1 MLHRPNNSGP
11 QFLLRSSVFL
21 LIILLTT
28 VFDLASTTAQEK
40 ENLEGFINGIRVN
53 AVKGDVVY
61 QREEGKFN
69 LEAGLTLQKGD
80 VIKTGANAYTEL
92 LLQPGNY
99 LRVGGESEFQ
109 ILGDQYDRMRLK
121 LNEGS
126 VNLEILVK
134 DTGGTWHFNETFSQ
148 RYELIRLITPNAE
161 VLITHPGIF
170 RINASGAGR
179 TELIV
184 RDGEALI
191 NGRRVKEK
199 RSAVVAQDG
208 VTIADVNARIEDG
221 FDVWNRERATELVR
235 ANRTLKNEAA
245 WTKRKDGKE
254 TSVDVP
260 EEEEGQRTT
269 SGFVVSAK
277 AGAVNF
283 VEAGVE
289 FNRPK
294 KEWQPLTEKT
304 QLETGDK
311 VRTSSHSF
319 AELTML
325 PDINLRLA
333 GRSEVLFE
341 QLSNDSVSLKLLQGS
356 AILDVARFDGKQ
368 VPQISLAGAST
379 SVVIADEGNYR
390 IDATAN
396 GEEITVRDGKVTF
409 NGRSVGSCRTIS
421 RGTVSDCNDERND
434 NFDFWSEHR
443 GEGELFDG
451 RTRVARAA
459 HLARL
464 RRFRFKNTGF
474 WFQNPGQTHYTFVP
488 FYSHL
493 FRSPYGGT
501 YSTVLSLRRVQTN
514 QVNVGDR
521 TFRRRPRGPQIVGPQ
536 P

>member
-1 MLHRPNNSGP
+1 
-11 QFLLRSSVFL
+11 
-21 LIILLTT
+21 
-28 VFDLASTTAQEK
+28 
-40 ENLEGFINGIRVN
+40 
-53 AVKGDVVY
+53 
-61 QREEGKFN
+61 
-69 LEAGLTLQKGD
+69 
-80 VIKTGANAYTEL
+80 
-92 LLQPGNY
+92 
-99 LRVGGESEFQ
+99 
-109 ILGDQYDRMRLK
+109 MRLK
-121 LNEGS
+121 LNEGAL
-126 VNLEILVK
+126 NLEILSK
-134 DTGGTWHFNETFSQ
+134 DTGGTWHFNETLSQ
-148 RYELIRLITPNAE
+148 RYELIRVITPNAE
-161 VLITHPGIF
+161 VVITEPGIF
-170 RINASGAGR
+170 RINASGAAR

-184 RDGEALI
+184 REGEAFI
-191 NGRRVKEK
+191 NGRRVKKK
-199 RSAVVAQDG
+199 RSAVVAQEG
-208 VTIADVNARIEDG
+208 VTIGDVNAKSEDG
-221 FDVWNRERATELVR
+221 FDLWSRERAAELVR
-235 ANRTLKNEAA
+235 ANQTLKNDAA
-245 WTKRKDGKE
+245 WATKRKDGKE

-260 EEEEGQRTT
+260 EDEEAPRTT

-283 VEAGVE
+283 VEEGVE

-311 VRTSSHSF
+311 VRTASHSL
-319 AELTML
+319 AELTMM
-325 PDINLRLA
+325 PDINLRLG
-333 GRSEVLFE
+333 GRSEILFE

-368 VPQISLAGAST
+368 VPQITLAGAST

-390 IDATAN
+390 IDVSPD
-396 GEEITVRDGKVTF
+396 GEAITVRDGKVTF
-409 NGRSVGSCRTIS
+409 NGRSVGSCRTITS
-421 RGTVSDCNDERND
+421 VTVSDCDNKRND
-434 NFDFWSEHR
+434 NFDVWSEHR
-443 GEGELFDG
+443 GEGELFNG

-488 FYSHL
+488 FFSHF
-493 FRSPYGGT
+493 FRSPYGGS